1 MADDS
6 KTTKTPEDDQ
16 SAAKATA
23 DAANAAAAAAEQAA
37 TAGGDITQTS
47 VKSGA
52 VQDPGDI
59 PAVNPGVDLNAVM
72 HMREEGQPDE
82 PTYHDNRWKVG
93 PGHSLLGGWVEGQEI
108 PIERLAALLPKDDY
122 DRALAFERLVSI
134 GAIVPM
140 ADSEPIGGTAAGSLE
155 FINVDPEIVAA
166 GRAEAKPKVSGQVG
180 ALMQR
185 IAGVPTQEEASKQR
199 PAPKVPARG

>member
-1 MADDS
+1 MADES

-37 TAGGDITQTS
+37 TAGGDITQTP
-47 VKSGA
+47 VKLDA
-52 VQDPGDI
+52 VQDPGDV

-93 PGHSLLGGWVEGQEI
+93 TGHSLLGGWVEGQEV

-140 ADSEPIGGTAAGSLE
+140 TDSEPIGGTAAGSLE
-155 FINVDPEIVAA
+155 FINVVAA
-166 GRAEAKPKVSGQVG
+166 GRAEAKPKISGQVG